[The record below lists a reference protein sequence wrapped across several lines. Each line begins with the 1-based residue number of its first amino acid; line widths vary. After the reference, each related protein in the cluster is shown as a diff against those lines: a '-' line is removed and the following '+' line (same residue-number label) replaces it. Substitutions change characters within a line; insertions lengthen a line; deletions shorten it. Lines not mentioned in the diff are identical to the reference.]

1 MSMYVR
7 FMSIY
12 VNLTIKF
19 LASPKQNGD
28 FCRKKKI
35 NGFCPS
41 IGCPGMF
48 NAKTWDPVMLKNV
61 ENHITSLSLA
71 SFGQRNWLVGGL
83 EHEWIIFHFIKK
95 GCHPK
100 PIVPKSSYFS
110 EWLKPWLLH
119 HQPVGVG
126 KCWDVFASNDLGENR
141 NLDQEGWI
149 RRDFTRLSLPWL
161 NRNQTGDTKKHQT
174 PGQVVS

>member
-1 MSMYVR
+1 MGSRDGEKCWKPHNFTV
-7 FMSIY
+7 F
-12 VNLTIKF
+12 
-19 LASPKQNGD
+19 
-28 FCRKKKI
+28 
-35 NGFCPS
+35 
-41 IGCPGMF
+41 
-48 NAKTWDPVMLKNV
+48 
-61 ENHITSLSLA
+61 A

-83 EHEWIIFHFIKK
+83 EHEWISFHFIKK

-141 NLDQEGWI
+141 NLDQEAWI

-161 NRNQTGDTKKHQT
+161 NRNQTGDTKKTSDTRSSCVLISYPLVICYIAMENGHL
-174 PGQVVS
+174 